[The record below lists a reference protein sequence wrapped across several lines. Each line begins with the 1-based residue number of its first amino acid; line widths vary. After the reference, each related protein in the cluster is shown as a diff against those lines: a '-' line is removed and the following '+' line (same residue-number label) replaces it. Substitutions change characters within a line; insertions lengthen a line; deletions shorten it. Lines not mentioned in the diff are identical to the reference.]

1 MIINQLTIH
10 IKNCSGA
17 SWQVFQTLADN
28 GINICECKYT
38 AEPFR
43 IDKEYDAKLAQK
55 VGVFREVTK
64 TRKSIHLTLITS
76 SGLVRNE
83 YSSRVQSEVTLE
95 DLFAAEP

>member
-1 MIINQLTIH
+1 M
-10 IKNCSGA
+10 CPEGA
-17 SWQVFQTLADN
+17 QIDLLFDRADN
-28 GINICECKYT
+28 VINICECKYT

-83 YSSRVQSEVTLE
+83 YSSRVQSEVTLD